1 MNTLKNQ
8 IADLIKDAESS
19 EYRKYESEWQRKA
32 VDTLNEYYQEYG
44 LDDHEIYDLSDDVWD
59 EIVKYN
65 LESRGWLGVKFL
77 LQDISNTSEW
87 GRLDAY
93 GNGES
98 VDYDLLDFLKEAL
111 DEIDD

>member
-19 EYRKYESEWQRKA
+19 EYRKYESKWQCKA
-32 VDTLNEYYQEYG
+32 VDTLNEYYIEYG
-44 LDDHEIYDLSDDVWD
+44 LGDHTIYDLSSDVWD
-59 EIVKYN
+59 DLVKYN
-65 LESRGWLGVKFL
+65 LENRGWLGIKFF

-87 GRLDAY
+87 GRVDAY